1 MLSSYAKVNNIGETV
16 QYSYWKADIGM
27 SVYMDDIAEIRKGI
41 RNCTKMEKEKKMRY
55 GVEKAKYMMVK
66 PEKERERRDST
77 RQCKIKNSMESW
89 NIPVLRNN
97 NKREGNIEEHIK
109 IIARKCETIS
119 REIDA
124 RGAKNKVG
132 KEEIRVK
139 LQLVETCLMTALTY
153 RI

>member
-1 MLSSYAKVNNIGETV
+1 MYKDEKGEENEV
-16 QYSYWKADIGM
+16 WGREGKIYDGKA
-27 SVYMDDIAEIRKGI
+27 RK
-41 RNCTKMEKEKKMRY
+41 R
-55 GVEKAKYMMVK
+55 
-66 PEKERERRDST
+66 ERERRDST